1 LSFFEEQ
8 LKKGIFHVCNCKNCD
23 LVFWPTQKICN
34 KCGKKTSW
42 NESSYKGILI
52 EFSNKDSEFFG
63 LVEINKNIRLLGKI
77 ISSETP
83 HVGQFVKMKVGFEDR
98 PVYTFI
104 VEKN

>member
-1 LSFFEEQ
+1 MSFFEEQ

-42 NESSYKGILI
+42 DESSYKGNII

>member
-1 LSFFEEQ
+1 LSFFEEH
-8 LKKGIFHVCNCKNCD
+8 LKKGIFQICNCKDCN
-23 LVFWPTQKICN
+23 LVFWPPQNICN
-34 KCGKKTSW
+34 KCGKNTSW
-42 NESSYKGILI
+42 DESLYKGTII

-63 LVEINKNIRLLGKI
+63 LVEIDANIRMLGKI

-83 HVGQFVKMKVGFEDR
+83 QIGQVVKMKVGFEDR